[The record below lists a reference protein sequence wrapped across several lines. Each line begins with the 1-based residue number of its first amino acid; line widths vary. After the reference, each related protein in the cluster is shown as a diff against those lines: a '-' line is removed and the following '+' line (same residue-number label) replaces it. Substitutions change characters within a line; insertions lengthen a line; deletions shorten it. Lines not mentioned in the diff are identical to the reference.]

1 MRSMREAVGTV
12 EVRSLAGAVAAADA
26 MLKSATVSVADFHMV
41 GSGLV
46 AVIVKGDVA
55 AVQTAVD
62 SGRAVAERLC
72 EVVSVNVLARPHEE
86 VDKLLV

>member
-1 MRSMREAVGTV
+1 MREAVGTV
-12 EVRSLAGAVAAADA
+12 ETRSLVGAIAAADA
-26 MLKSATVSVADFHMV
+26 MLKSATVAVADFRVV

-62 SGRAVAERLC
+62 SGRATAERIC
-72 EVVSVNVLARPHEE
+72 EVVSSDVIARPHEE
-86 VDKLLV
+86 VDKLLE